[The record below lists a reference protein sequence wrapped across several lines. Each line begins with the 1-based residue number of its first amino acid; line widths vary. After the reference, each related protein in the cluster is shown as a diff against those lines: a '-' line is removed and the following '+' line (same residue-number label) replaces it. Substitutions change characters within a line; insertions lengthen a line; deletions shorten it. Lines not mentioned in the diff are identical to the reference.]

1 MAVSWKE
8 GGSNCNVKKKKK
20 ISVPLTLC
28 VGMFGYI
35 FFFFPLPCYLICSL
49 ATVMYM
55 MYIKLVKVIS
65 RYEISSLCCTIL
77 FLKCHLPRTWSDQ
90 GLLHRLERLLTLG
103 SDDLHVQIHLSF
115 YVICTQKSPFFK
127 VILHFIML
135 CRFLSQWGNTTQS
148 RSLLFLL

>member
-1 MAVSWKE
+1 MLTIHLLPLWKLFHGCLLE
-8 GGSNCNVKKKKK
+8 GGRKQLQCKKKKK
-20 ISVPLTLC
+20 ISVPLTFLC

-90 GLLHRLERLLTLG
+90 GILHRLERLLTLG

-115 YVICTQKSPFFK
+115 YVICTQKSPFLKSSFT
-127 VILHFIML
+127 LL
-135 CRFLSQWGNTTQS
+135 CSVNS
-148 RSLLFLL
+148 

>member
-20 ISVPLTLC
+20 ISVPLTFLC

-90 GLLHRLERLLTLG
+90 GILHRLERLLTLG

-115 YVICTQKSPFFK
+115 YVICTQKSPFLKSSFT
-127 VILHFIML
+127 LL
-135 CRFLSQWGNTTQS
+135 CSVNS
-148 RSLLFLL
+148 

>member
-8 GGSNCNVKKKKK
+8 GGSNCNVKKKKN
-20 ISVPLTLC
+20 LC
-28 VGMFGYI
+28 SPNFFMCGNVWVH

-77 FLKCHLPRTWSDQ
+77 FLKCHLPKTWSDQ
-90 GLLHRLERLLTLG
+90 GILHRLERLLTLG

-115 YVICTQKSPFFK
+115 YVICTQKSPFLKSSFT
-127 VILHFIML
+127 LL
-135 CRFLSQWGNTTQS
+135 CSVNS
-148 RSLLFLL
+148 